1 MMEKSKMATIK
12 PLDDRVLVKPDDA
25 EEKTAGGIVLPGSAQ
40 ERPTR
45 GKVIA
50 AGPGKLGKDG
60 NRIALSVKEGDTVIY
75 GEYAGSTIKIGG
87 EEHKIV
93 RESDLLGV
101 LE

>member
-1 MMEKSKMATIK
+1 MSNIK
-12 PLDDRVLVKPDDA
+12 PLDDRVLVKPDNA
-25 EEKTAGGIVLPGSAQ
+25 EEKTAGGIVLPGAAQ

-60 NRIALSVKEGDTVIY
+60 TRHALSVKVGDTVIY
-75 GEYAGSTIKIGG
+75 GEYSGSTIKIGG
-87 EEHKIV
+87 DEHKIV